1 MTEAEKWEIFETKA
15 GRDGAYDGKFYIAV
29 KTTKIFCRPSCKART
44 PLSKNVELLD
54 TRQECV
60 DSGYRACK
68 RCRPDLIEF
77 SEVLTS
83 EDDAKIL
90 IEQYFS
96 DAALLKS
103 KLKALPVDHSYMN
116 KRFLIKYGKTIVE
129 FTKALR
135 IENAK
140 ILMQKGYS
148 VSEASFESGFGSLSA
163 FYQNFK
169 RYTGMPPGEFK
180 KRASGHII

>member
-1 MTEAEKWEIFETKA
+1 MTEKEKWEVFETKS
-15 GRDGAYDGKFYIAV
+15 GREGAYDGKFYIAV

-44 PLSKNVELLD
+44 PLSKNVELFD
-54 TRQECV
+54 TMQECV
-60 DSGYRACK
+60 DAGYRACK

-83 EDDAKIL
+83 EDDAKLL

-96 DAALLKS
+96 DTALLKS
-103 KLKALPVDHSYMN
+103 KLNALPVDHSYMN
-116 KRFLIKYGKTIVE
+116 KRFLIKYGKTIAE

-140 ILMQKGYS
+140 KLMKEGHS
-148 VSEASFESGFGSLSA
+148 VGAASFESGFGSLSA

-169 RYTGMPPGEFK
+169 RYTGIPPGEFK
-180 KRASGHII
+180 KRASEHII

>member
-1 MTEAEKWEIFETKA
+1 MTDKEKWEVFETKA
-15 GRDGAYDGKFYIAV
+15 GRDGSYDGRFYIAV

-54 TRQECV
+54 TIQECV
-60 DSGYRACK
+60 DAGYRACK

-83 EDDAKIL
+83 EEDAKTL

-103 KLKALPVDHSYMN
+103 KLKALPVNQSYMN
-116 KRFLIKYGKTIVE
+116 KRFLAKYGKTIAE
-129 FTKALR
+129 FTKGLR

-140 ILMQKGYS
+140 VLMRKGCS

-163 FYQNFK
+163 FYENFK
-169 RYTGMPPGEFK
+169 KDTGMSPGEFK
-180 KRASGHII
+180 KQLTGI